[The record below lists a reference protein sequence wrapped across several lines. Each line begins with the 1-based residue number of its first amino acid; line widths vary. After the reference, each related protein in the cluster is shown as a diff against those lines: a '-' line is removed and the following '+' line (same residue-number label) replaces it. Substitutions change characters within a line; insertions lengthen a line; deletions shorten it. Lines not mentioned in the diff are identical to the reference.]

1 MKVLAAA
8 LRPAPQAAYNRPII
22 HTTATKRRSNE
33 TANPRTGAEHHGR
46 LPAPAVLH
54 RDELVG
60 AYESEEQAIR
70 EGAVRCGQE
79 PFLVRRTGDDMPV
92 LTAPALNMEI
102 APCP

>member
-1 MKVLAAA
+1 MMNTENLLKQETEYYEAHKAA
-8 LRPAPQAAYNRPII
+8 LMKDHLN
-22 HTTATKRRSNE
+22 KF
-33 TANPRTGAEHHGR
+33 
-46 LPAPAVLH
+46 VLIH